1 MSRKW
6 TKEDVEYL
14 TEKWGNVSI
23 PSIAKKLNRSVNAV
37 KIKAGRLNLGPMLEN
52 GAYVTLNQL
61 AIALTGKNLSPY
73 CKKSWIENR
82 GMPVHNKKVI
92 KNTFKIVYLDEFW
105 KWAEK
110 NRSFLDFSKMEPLAL
125 GKEPGWVNEQRN
137 ERL

>member
-105 KWAEK
+105 K
-110 NRSFLDFSKMEPLAL
+110 
-125 GKEPGWVNEQRN
+125 
-137 ERL
+137 

>member
-52 GAYVTLNQL
+52 GAYV
-61 AIALTGKNLSPY
+61 
-73 CKKSWIENR
+73 
-82 GMPVHNKKVI
+82 H
-92 KNTFKIVYLDEFW
+92 
-105 KWAEK
+105 
-110 NRSFLDFSKMEPLAL
+110 
-125 GKEPGWVNEQRN
+125 
-137 ERL
+137 

>member
-82 GMPVHNKKVI
+82 GMPVEQIQALLGHENIETTK
-92 KNTFKIVYLDEFW
+92 VYLPVG
-105 KWAEK
+105 
-110 NRSFLDFSKMEPLAL
+110 RLQLVLSAL
-125 GKEPGWVNEQRN
+125 YGPA
-137 ERL
+137 

>member
-52 GAYVTLNQL
+52 GAYVTLKSVGDSFNR
-61 AIALTGKNLSPY
+61 
-73 CKKSWIENR
+73 KKFVPILQEIMDR
-82 GMPVHNKKVI
+82 K
-92 KNTFKIVYLDEFW
+92 
-105 KWAEK
+105 
-110 NRSFLDFSKMEPLAL
+110 
-125 GKEPGWVNEQRN
+125 QRYAGS
-137 ERL
+137 